1 LADYKY
7 ENDAQITLHQSI
19 LQQGNDDF
27 LGTFQRELPK
37 SIIVEAYSGLIQNED
52 GTENYRIAALIDVTT
67 RARAEREEMARQLRD
82 KDFLLK
88 ELQHRVKNNLQLIT
102 ALIRLDARSQRGGDK
117 VNLDKLAGRVESLQL
132 LYRDLSLDGWGQA
145 VDLGHYL
152 SQIASAVVHTYAVEG
167 IRLDINVDY
176 APVSINIAMP
186 GRPVL
191 ILRSLSLC

>member
-1 LADYKY
+1 MAFGRRKEAEAL
-7 ENDAQITLHQSI
+7 LRS
-19 LQQGNDDF
+19 L
-27 LGTFQRELPK
+27 
-37 SIIVEAYSGLIQNED
+37 VEADPED
-52 GTENYRIAALIDVTT
+52 VRSLLLLSEVL
-67 RARAEREEMARQLRD
+67 ERLGRG
-82 KDFLLK
+82 
-88 ELQHRVKNNLQLIT
+88 
-102 ALIRLDARSQRGGDK
+102 DARSQRGGDK